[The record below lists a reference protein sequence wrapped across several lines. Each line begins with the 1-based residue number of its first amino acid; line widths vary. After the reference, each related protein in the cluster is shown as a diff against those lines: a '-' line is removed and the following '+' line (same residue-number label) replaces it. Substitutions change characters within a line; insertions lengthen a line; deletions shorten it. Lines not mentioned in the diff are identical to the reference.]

1 MGAELSLRNFR
12 QVERG
17 IEQALRNFICGE
29 ENGNRPPAI
38 AAPEPFDKIG
48 DMSALAI
55 AEVSETTASEIEHTG
70 QAAVEIAGE
79 IMKEAQQLAADLRAS
94 GKKMNERLREFAMLA
109 EKVSTAM
116 RGTRAAVISPPAG
129 NLKSDDLLPQLG
141 WNKSDIPE
149 RELFHDDSADRTI
162 PLVWAHAEH
171 IKLRRSL
178 PEGRIFNMPP
188 RPVERYQIDKTES
201 LFRGWRF
208 NDKMRSIP
216 AGKKLRIELLASAR
230 VHWTAD
236 EWATSHDDDTRE
248 IGSGIHL
255 VDLATQNV
263 PRGSHIRF
271 TFYWRDT
278 ERWEGMDFAVKVG
291 APLGWSRYGTAGATI
306 AV

>member
-129 NLKSDDLLPQLG
+129 NLKSDDFLPQLG

-201 LFRGWRF
+201 LFRSWRF
-208 NDKMRSIP
+208 NEKTRSIP
-216 AGKKLRIELLASAR
+216 AGKKLRIELLAAAR
-230 VHWTAD
+230 VRWTAN
-236 EWATSHDDDTRE
+236 EWAMRHDDNTRE
-248 IGSGIHL
+248 IGFGIHL
-255 VDLATQNV
+255 VDLPTQNAV
-263 PRGSHIRF
+263 RGSHIRF
-271 TFYWRDT
+271 TFYWHDT
-278 ERWEGMDFAVKVG
+278 ERWEGMDFAVKIGGTEDIDTAVAVE
-291 APLGWSRYGTAGATI
+291 APN
-306 AV
+306 